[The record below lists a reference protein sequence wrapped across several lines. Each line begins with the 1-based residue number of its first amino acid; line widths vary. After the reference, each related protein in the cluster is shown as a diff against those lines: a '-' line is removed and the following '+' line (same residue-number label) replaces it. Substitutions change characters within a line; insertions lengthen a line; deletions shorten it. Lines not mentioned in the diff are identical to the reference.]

1 MLTISYQLE
10 DIDQVAQKVIGAAA
24 DQKIWVFKGQM
35 GAGKTT
41 LIKTIAKAMSVVD
54 PVSSPT
60 FGIVNEYQTEEG
72 EQIFHFDFYRL
83 EDPKEALDIGIEE
96 YFYSGKI
103 CWLEWAERVAQ
114 FLPDDFFLISIDS
127 TSATGRTLTL
137 QHSQNAH

>member
-41 LIKTIAKAMSVVD
+41 LIKAIAKAMSVVD

-72 EQIFHFDFYRL
+72 ADFS
-83 EDPKEALDIGIEE
+83 
-96 YFYSGKI
+96 F
-103 CWLEWAERVAQ
+103 
-114 FLPDDFFLISIDS
+114 
-127 TSATGRTLTL
+127 
-137 QHSQNAH
+137 

>member
-1 MLTISYQLE
+1 LTISYQLE

-41 LIKTIAKAMSVVD
+41 LIKAIAKAMSVVD

>member
-41 LIKTIAKAMSVVD
+41 LIKAIAKAMSVVD

>member
-41 LIKTIAKAMSVVD
+41 LIKAVAKAMSVVD